1 MKLALVLCMTQ
12 GKKIVQRLKG
22 IKDNLN
28 IDVFDNIPEFID
40 SSLKRNSIYDRIL
53 VLSSK
58 ITDVTLKDLHNY
70 WGSVSKETN
79 VVLLCKEGVDESK
92 AQDFLSLFKTP
103 VVAAM
108 LVSTSTVQ
116 IIAEAVLRPTAE
128 LNNDY
133 GIKNFLSVEVDEDSY
148 VTPESVEKKQE
159 DNKPTEGNKVANNN
173 SNKSNKDKPK
183 QEKRSLLTSLFG
195 KKKKKLTGVEA
206 PSSNIEKE
214 SQENDLDFQDINLDD
229 ESGSLTNE
237 ATDDYDEED
246 FVYND
251 DDFGNDTYSNM
262 QSAEEELSDIDYE
275 QEEENTIPSEN
286 SNIDSDNSSFLANE
300 EFDGALEE
308 VPQGENDFEPEAY
321 SVDEDFS
328 DEGFSEDYENE
339 EVHYRMGDTT
349 VEDESFEDLG
359 IGSDED
365 NYRKSTEA
373 PKVVTQTVVKEVIRN
388 VYTGSKYVALSGV
401 LSGRLKKIVIVTG
414 DRGSG
419 VTSTAL
425 NIAKTIS
432 KKVDVLY
439 FDCDVEN
446 HGLLSYIDYG
456 NFKNYEN
463 THMNGVKLCKSSQ
476 AFDKCVISW
485 DSNLY
490 LLTSDYSCDTT
501 LEELKRA
508 SEVVAERADD
518 FGVVV
523 VDCPVDK
530 LDYVTDLILTGQS
543 VICVDGTK
551 RGFMNMLCQFE
562 RSELPLRY
570 KRTLVSRGT
579 ILATKC
585 SRNLD
590 LKKLV
595 SYIKA
600 IYEPDGVNWLA
611 PVTVEFN
618 GKLSDKL
625 LNNILEG

>member
-1 MKLALVLCMTQ
+1 MKLALVLGTAQ

-148 VTPESVEKKQE
+148 VTPEPVEKKQE
-159 DNKPTEGNKVANNN
+159 DNKPTEGSKVASNN

-183 QEKRSLLTSLFG
+183 QEKRSLFNSLFG
-195 KKKKKLTGVEA
+195 KKKKKETGVEA
-206 PSSNIEKE
+206 PTSNIEKE

-262 QSAEEELSDIDYE
+262 QSAKEELNDIDYE

-308 VPQGENDFEPEAY
+308 VPQGENDFEPETY

-339 EVHYRMGDTT
+339 EVHYKMGDTT

-388 VYTGSKYVALSGV
+388 VNTGSKYVALSGV

>member
-1 MKLALVLCMTQ
+1 MKLALVLGTAQ

-148 VTPESVEKKQE
+148 VTPEPVEKKQE

-183 QEKRSLLTSLFG
+183 QEKRSLFTSLFG
-195 KKKKKLTGVEA
+195 KKKKKETGVEA
-206 PSSNIEKE
+206 PTSNIEKE
-214 SQENDLDFQDINLDD
+214 SQENDLNFQDINLDD

-262 QSAEEELSDIDYE
+262 QSAEEELNDIDYK

-308 VPQGENDFEPEAY
+308 VPQGENDFEPETY

-339 EVHYRMGDTT
+339 EVHYKMGDTT

-388 VYTGSKYVALSGV
+388 VNTGSKYVALSGV

>member
-1 MKLALVLCMTQ
+1 MKLALVLGMAQ

-148 VTPESVEKKQE
+148 VTPEPVEKKQE

-183 QEKRSLLTSLFG
+183 QEKRSLFTSLFG
-195 KKKKKLTGVEA
+195 KKKKKETGVEA
-206 PSSNIEKE
+206 PTSNIEKE

-388 VYTGSKYVALSGV
+388 VNTGSKYVALSGV

>member
-1 MKLALVLCMTQ
+1 MKLALVLGTAQ

-148 VTPESVEKKQE
+148 VTPEPVEKKQE

-183 QEKRSLLTSLFG
+183 QEKRSLFTSLFG
-195 KKKKKLTGVEA
+195 KKKKKETGVEA
-206 PSSNIEKE
+206 PTSNIEKE

-229 ESGSLTNE
+229 KSGSLTNE

-262 QSAEEELSDIDYE
+262 QSAKEELNDIDYE

-308 VPQGENDFEPEAY
+308 VPQGENDFEPETY

-388 VYTGSKYVALSGV
+388 VNTGSKYVALSGV

-476 AFDKCVISW
+476 AFDKCAISW